1 MKIAKILNNNVVITL
16 DDRQEETV
24 VMGKGIGFKKKPGD
38 TLDESL
44 IEKVFTHNGGEIAER
59 YKELLSEIPLACV
72 TTADKIITLARE
84 RLPGKLHN
92 IVYITLTDHIHFALQ
107 RHAEGLDIK
116 NALLWEIK
124 KLYPAEFAVGWRRW
138 P

>member
-1 MKIAKILNNNVVITL
+1 M
-16 DDRQEETV
+16 
-24 VMGKGIGFKKKPGD
+24 
-38 TLDESL
+38 
-44 IEKVFTHNGGEIAER
+44 FTHNGGEIAER

-116 NALLWEIK
+116 MRCCGRLKALSGRVRRRPEALALIAQRLNTALPEDEAGFIA
-124 KLYPAEFAVGWRRW
+124 LHGQRPA
-138 P
+138 

>member
-1 MKIAKILNNNVVITL
+1 M
-16 DDRQEETV
+16 
-24 VMGKGIGFKKKPGD
+24 
-38 TLDESL
+38 
-44 IEKVFTHNGGEIAER
+44 FTHNGGEIAER

-124 KLYPAEFAVGWRRW
+124 SSIRPSSPSAGGAGPDRPTAEYRVAGR
-138 P
+138 

>member
-1 MKIAKILNNNVVITL
+1 M
-16 DDRQEETV
+16 
-24 VMGKGIGFKKKPGD
+24 
-38 TLDESL
+38 
-44 IEKVFTHNGGEIAER
+44 FTHNGGEIAER

-116 NALLWEIK
+116 MRCCGRLKALSGRVRRR
-124 KLYPAEFAVGWRRW
+124 PGGAGPDRPTAEYRVAGR
-138 P
+138 